1 MAVEH
6 TGKLG
11 SQKSI
16 AGKSLVPA
24 HGAFSDPL
32 NVAALSSI
40 GLSQSVLTTAPKQG
54 EATSTITVTDQADV
68 IQTGFGRTAISDLD
82 IGTTN
87 PAGGIVNSSIKNVI
101 AKSPTIISGDEGDE
115 GITDTWIQ
123 VARLALTFEESLSHS
138 IIVSQSAVSSGDR
151 AESVNQ
157 TIFISQFADTTVKT
171 RSEESQIVL
180 TDQATADKVF
190 RAVSTLVLSQSAIQ
204 GTLVADAS
212 STIVLNQSTRSGP
225 VTREASSTIV
235 LTDEVISNIISLFA
249 DSTIVVS
256 QQLDVIRPWHVNA
269 VSVISGI
276 TDDIFVPPIGPSIPG
291 VPFGLSQEAIVG
303 LDAVRSLSNLI
314 TVGDTAQVALLKGAA
329 IDKAATSTITLAQDT
344 RFVNAP
350 AESIIDSLVS
360 TAEGVVNP
368 DEVSSTLGDL
378 NHSATAVVDR
388 AGILSL
394 SPINLKHAVTFSLV
408 RSTTDCDYTPFIG
421 ESGAGITPPPVALPL
436 AKSPPLDP
444 SVRFRLQYPPF
455 DTGDVVD
462 TLDLRAP
469 SFGNRERLDA
479 TRIQRETVGGTLIVF
494 ADPIWPKVHSLQMQF
509 QALKVEQARGLMTF
523 IERWLGQEIGI
534 YDYEGRIWKG
544 VITNP
549 AEAVIQDGKE
559 SYSATLEIEAE
570 RV

>member
-1 MAVEH
+1 MAIQH

-11 SQKSI
+11 VRQSVV
-16 AGKSLVPA
+16 GKLLIPG
-24 HGAFSDPL
+24 HGALADPL
-32 NVAALSSI
+32 NVGAISTLV
-40 GLSQSVLTTAPKQG
+40 LSQSEIVAGPRLAS
-54 EATSTITVTDQADV
+54 ATSTITATDQADV
-68 IQTGFGRTAISDLD
+68 TQTGFGRTAVSDLD
-82 IGTTN
+82 ISTTN
-87 PAGGIVNSSIKNVI
+87 PAGGIVNSNIKNVN
-101 AKSPTIISGDEGDE
+101 AKSPTTISGDPNDG
-115 GITDTWIQ
+115 GITDDWTQ
-123 VARLALTFEESLSHS
+123 TARLALTFEESLSNS

-151 AESVNQ
+151 TEFVNQ
-157 TIFISQFADTTVKT
+157 TIVLSQFADTPVKI

-212 STIVLNQSTRSGP
+212 NTLVLSQSTRSGP
-225 VTREASSTIV
+225 ITREASSTIV
-235 LTDEVISNIISLFA
+235 LTDEATSNIISLFA
-249 DSTIVVS
+249 DSTIIVS

-269 VSVISGI
+269 TSKITGI
-276 TDDIFVPPIGPSIPG
+276 TDDGFLPPIGPIIPG

-303 LDAVRSLSNLI
+303 LDAVRSLSDLI
-314 TVGDTAQVALLKGAA
+314 TIGDTAQVAHLKGTA
-329 IDKAATSTITLAQDT
+329 IAKSATSTLTLIQDA
-344 RFVNAP
+344 RFVNAS
-350 AESIIDSLVS
+350 AETVIDSLVS
-360 TAEGVVNP
+360 TAEGVVNA
-368 DEVSSTLGDL
+368 DEVSSILSDL
-378 NHSATAVVDR
+378 DHDATAVVVR
-388 AGILSL
+388 AGVSSL
-394 SPINLKHAVTFSLV
+394 SPINLKHSVTFSLV

-421 ESGAGITPPPVALPL
+421 ESDAGITPPPAALPL

-455 DTGDVVD
+455 DTGDVID

-469 SFGNRERLDA
+469 SFGNRERLDT
-479 TRIQRETVGGTLIVF
+479 TRIQRETVGGTLTVF

-509 QALKVEQARGLMTF
+509 QSLKVEQARGLMTF

-549 AEAVIQDGKE
+549 AEAVVHNGRE